1 MFCYFF
7 FVLWTFFFSV
17 HISSKIPL
25 LRVQKKKK
33 ITRSRVPFFPKKSK
47 NLSFFF
53 FFISNVTSPS
63 QASQIDLSRS
73 RKTNLLVPTI
83 SSNKECLT
91 GSLCYI
97 NLVLISYKKHQQT
110 PHLGLFKIEFWIR
123 ITSQFLS
130 RINFDW
136 NIGWSLPKIKN

>member
-1 MFCYFF
+1 MFCYIFSSFELSFF
-7 FVLWTFFFSV
+7 RFTFPPKYPSSESKKKKKSHDREFPFFPRKAKISLFFFFSY
-17 HISSKIPL
+17 PT
-25 LRVQKKKK
+25 LR
-33 ITRSRVPFFPKKSK
+33 
-47 NLSFFF
+47 L
-53 FFISNVTSPS
+53 PS

-130 RINFDW
+130 RINFD
-136 NIGWSLPKIKN
+136 